1 MNVYRVKITKLVK
14 SVQMESIISALIRKD
29 ILFFPGEG
37 NTAEN
42 YQHTDKQ

>member
-1 MNVYRVKITKLVK
+1 MHVYRVKITKLVK
-14 SVQMESIISALIRKD
+14 SVQMGIIISALTMND

-37 NTAEN
+37 NTAED